1 MGVED
6 PDGVAGYLGEL
17 DRSRLD
23 LVDGSARAVRGK
35 HRPMA
40 AFHCLR
46 QCPQPAP
53 SGAAAGPARGP
64 KAEPFDGARD
74 QFAVKA
80 LADQHRRTEPAVKIA
95 GAGNK
100 TAVPETPHLESR
112 WFRRLGARFQHGFV
126 AQGTIQQAQEQS
138 HQARDNGNGDPLA
151 VAEALVR
158 VLHRPI
164 LQFVNAEVTKVGA
177 EWGPSLPPLCAGN
190 SEMDAFRGRTPSGI
204 QILIMN
210 SRKVV
215 FATRDYSL
223 PRSGSKPSLDDKLDK
238 VFQMAEHMDARCV
251 YMLDAAT
258 HKRRASLAAR

>member
-6 PDGVAGYLGEL
+6 PDGVAGYLGQL

-23 LVDGSARAVRGK
+23 LVHRPARAVRGK

-40 AFHCLR
+40 TFHCFCQR
-46 QCPQPAP
+46 PQAAA
-53 SGAAAGPARGP
+53 SGAAAGPARGQ

-80 LADQHRRTEPAVKIA
+80 MADQYRRPEPAVKIA
-95 GAGNK
+95 GTGNK
-100 TAVPETPHLESR
+100 AAVPETPHLESR
-112 WFRRLGARFQHGFV
+112 WFRRLGALFDHGLIT
-126 AQGTIQQAQEQS
+126 QGAIQQAQEQS
-138 HQARDNGNGDPLA
+138 HHSRDNGNSDPLA

-164 LQFVNAEVTKVGA
+164 LQFANAEVTKVVG
-177 EWGPSLPPLCAGN
+177 EWGAPLPPLWTGN
-190 SEMDAFRGRTPSGI
+190 SEMDAFPEPPPSGI

-210 SRKVV
+210 THKVS
-215 FATRDYSL
+215 FASRDYSL

-258 HKRRASLAAR
+258 HKRRPGLATR